1 MCINIVFSLL
11 QSERLKASDL
21 SDMRSI
27 LLLNHPAPGSIKA
40 IPTAQQVVL
49 MKVYE
54 YLWISW
60 GCGLWW
66 PHRMH

>member
-11 QSERLKASDL
+11 QSEHLKASDL

-54 YLWISW
+54 YLRITW
-60 GCGLWW
+60 GCGSWW